1 MRMMTAEELADLL
14 DYPSLIDAIDEM
26 FREGC
31 ETPLRHVH
39 DLALPGGSSGALLLM
54 PAWREGGIIGIKIV
68 TVVPDNGT
76 RGLPAVQA
84 VYLVMDASTGSPLA
98 MLDGEALTARRTAAA
113 SALAARYLA
122 RQDASTLGLF
132 ATGALAPKLIGAHA
146 AVRPIKTVLV
156 WGRTPEKAE
165 AVAAQARADGFDA
178 RAVQDREEAVRDADI
193 VSCATLSNT
202 PLVEG
207 AWLKPGAHVD
217 LVGAFKTDMRES
229 DDAVMAR
236 GSVYVDTWTGGLA
249 EAGDVV
255 QAIEAGALTK
265 EAIRGDLF
273 DLARGAVAGRQSDD
287 EITVFK
293 SVGTALEDLA
303 AAALAMGRDS
313 SLAGGAAS

>member
-1 MRMMTAEELADLL
+1 MRMVTAEELAELL
-14 DYPSLIDAIDEM
+14 DYPSLISAIDDM

-39 DLALPGGSSGALLLM
+39 ELALPTGSTGALLLM
-54 PAWREGGIIGIKIV
+54 PAWRQGGIIGIKIV
-68 TVVPDNGT
+68 TVVPDNGA
-76 RGLPAVQA
+76 RNLPAVQA
-84 VYLVMDASTGSPLA
+84 VYLVMDATTGSPLA

-113 SALAARYLA
+113 SAVAARYLA
-122 RQDASTLGLF
+122 HEAASTLALF
-132 ATGALAPKLIGAHA
+132 ATGAMAPKLIHAHA

-156 WGRTPEKAE
+156 WGRTPAKAE
-165 AVAAQARADGFDA
+165 AIAAQARADGFDA
-178 RAVQDREEAVRDADI
+178 KAVESREEAARQADI
-193 VSCATLSNT
+193 VSCATLSET

-217 LVGAFKTDMRES
+217 LVGAFKKDMRES

-236 GSVYVDTWTGGLA
+236 GSVYVDTWEGGLA

-255 QAIEAGALTK
+255 QAIDAGALSK

-273 DLARGAVAGRQSDD
+273 DLARGAVSGRTSAE

-303 AAALAMGRDS
+303 AAALALERDQS
-313 SLAGGAAS
+313 GSDRS